1 MKFSVMIPQHDNN
14 GQPFDQMKLGGI
26 YSIFWLR
33 FGGCTVDAV
42 ADGYWQ
48 GDDGKLY
55 VDKMRRVTVVVQEPA
70 ARRILE
76 IRKVVREVGSM
87 LGQKVMYFEH
97 DANGKVEVEFLSV

>member
-1 MKFSVMIPQHDNN
+1 
-14 GQPFDQMKLGGI
+14 
-26 YSIFWLR
+26 
-33 FGGCTVDAV
+33 
-42 ADGYWQ
+42 
-48 GDDGKLY
+48 
-55 VDKMRRVTVVVQEPA
+55 MRRVTVVVQEPA